1 MSKLRYF
8 YGTMASA
15 KSSNLLMKVH
25 QFEESGAKCLL
36 LKPSIDNRSEGEIY
50 SRIIPSRSCYLINS
64 STDICKLVYN
74 IMDYET
80 GENYDYIFVDE
91 VQFLSKEQIKQL
103 WVLAHKQN
111 INVFCYGLKNTYKNT
126 LFKGAEQLLIMADT
140 SEEIKS
146 KCCYCGNKAT
156 THLRLING
164 RVETEG
170 EIINIDNKESRNK
183 KEEYKSVCQDC
194 WYTWK

>member
-103 WVLAHKQN
+103 WVLAHK
-111 INVFCYGLKNTYKNT
+111 
-126 LFKGAEQLLIMADT
+126 
-140 SEEIKS
+140 
-146 KCCYCGNKAT
+146 
-156 THLRLING
+156 
-164 RVETEG
+164 
-170 EIINIDNKESRNK
+170 
-183 KEEYKSVCQDC
+183 
-194 WYTWK
+194 

>member
-91 VQFLSKEQIKQL
+91 VQFLSKEQVKQL
-103 WVLAHKQN
+103 WRIAHKQN
-111 INVFCYGLKNTYKNT
+111 IDVFCYGLKNTYQNN
-126 LFKGAEQLLIMADT
+126 LFPGAEQLLTMADT

-146 KCCYCGNKAT
+146 KCYYCENKAT

>member
-15 KSSNLLMKVH
+15 KSSNLLMKAY

-36 LKPSIDNRSEGEIY
+36 LKPSKDDRVQGEIY
-50 SRIIPSRSCYLINS
+50 SRIVPSRPCYSINE
-64 STDICKLVYN
+64 STDVRKLVYN
-74 IMDYET
+74 IMKE
-80 GENYDYIFVDE
+80 ENQGYDYIFVDE

-103 WVLAHKQN
+103 WRMAHKQN
-111 INVFCYGLKNTYKNT
+111 IDVFCYGLKNTYQNN
-126 LFKGAEQLLIMADT
+126 LFPGSEQLLIMADT

-156 THLRLING
+156 THLRFVNG
-164 RVETEG
+164 KVETEG
-170 EIINIDNKESRNK
+170 DLIKVDNNESRNNN
-183 KEEYKSVCQDC
+183 EEYKSVCQDC
-194 WYTWK
+194 WYERK